1 MTKKKPP
8 ELHLKDGRRPVPL
21 DKRHVYT
28 LDEIRERCG
37 AEDDSECWDH
47 YVGMHGRPPQTEHNK
62 RYPVVVH
69 GGVVKVLVRRLAWL
83 LAFGEDPPEGTF
95 LVMAKC
101 DNPRCQNPY
110 HAKPMFEKQK
120 CLRAAKRGAFGGI
133 VRRKKIAATKQ
144 AAGKLANGMETA
156 REIRADKT
164 PWKEE
169 PWKKYGISQTMF
181 KRIRANK
188 SWVDYEA
195 YGALHSMS
203 LERRAA

>member
-8 ELHLKDGRRPVPL
+8 SRHKKSGRKPIPLK
-21 DKRHVYT
+21 KRHTYT
-28 LDEIRERCG
+28 LDEIRARCG
-37 AEDDSECWDH
+37 AEDDEECWDN
-47 YVGMHGRPPQTEHNK
+47 YLGMHGQVPKTEHNK
-62 RYPVVVH
+62 RYPVVVQ
-69 GGVVKVLVRRLAWL
+69 GGVVKVLVRRLAWF
-83 LAFGEDPPEGTF
+83 LAFGEDPPEGTL

-120 CLRAAKRGAFGGI
+120 CQIAGKKGSLSSLVK
-133 VRRKKIAATKQ
+133 RKKIAAAKRAQ
-144 AAGKLANGMETA
+144 VGKLANGMDTA

-169 PWKKYGISQTMF
+169 PWKRYGISQTMW

-188 SWVDYEA
+188 SWIDYDNLGVFA
-195 YGALHSMS
+195 RM
-203 LERRAA
+203 AA